1 LDEGVREA
9 EKSVSLK
16 ESGPKASDT
25 LKQSFHAC
33 FSMEITTDILLGDCK
48 EVLKTLPDDSVDLIF
63 TSPPYADQRKKTYG
77 GIHPDDYVEWFLPI
91 AAELKR
97 VLKPSGTFIL
107 NIKEKV
113 VNGERSRM
121 KRNSIGIEIM
131 PEYHEMV
138 ENELR
143 PVVVLF
149 A

>member
-1 LDEGVREA
+1 
-9 EKSVSLK
+9 
-16 ESGPKASDT
+16 
-25 LKQSFHAC
+25 
-33 FSMEITTDILLGDCK
+33 MEITTDILLGDCK
-48 EVLKTLPDDSVDLIF
+48 KVLKTLPDDSVDMIF